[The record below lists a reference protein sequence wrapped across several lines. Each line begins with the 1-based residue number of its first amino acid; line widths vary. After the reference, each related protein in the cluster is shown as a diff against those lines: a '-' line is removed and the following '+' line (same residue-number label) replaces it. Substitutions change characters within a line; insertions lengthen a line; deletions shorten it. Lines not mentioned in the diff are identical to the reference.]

1 MAREFFLKY
10 QEIKKQ
16 LWGGSFWTSGY
27 YANAVGLYGS
37 RYVIMAYFSNQGN
50 EKKYKNMMGNLHCST
65 NKIPRSLPRCY
76 SLLLAL
82 ILALF
87 LNYW

>member
-1 MAREFFLKY
+1 VTVRELFLKY

-16 LWGGSFWTSGY
+16 LWGGSFLTSGY

-50 EKKYKNMMGNLHCST
+50 EKKYKKLYDGQF
-65 NKIPRSLPRCY
+65 
-76 SLLLAL
+76 
-82 ILALF
+82 ALF
-87 LNYW
+87 D